1 MPIRM
6 EEDPQPRRNKP
17 TNNQGGGGSGGGGGL
32 MRFLPLILGF
42 LFKKPKL
49 LIPVA
54 IVGGIWWFFLGGSN
68 MMSGGGGI
76 ANNGQQNE
84 SDIASNEFS
93 FGAALSEEEYDKAQ
107 IFEPLQY
114 SSAGLPGRA
123 ILTDYAPTPSHQ
135 GRQGSCVGWAAA
147 YCGRTI
153 LHARQTG
160 TSPDK
165 MPFSPSFLY
174 NQIALEGCQGAYMQN
189 AMKTMK
195 SGGVLPLNEYPYDDS
210 SCAAQPS
217 GTEQRRAQNFKTKG
231 YNRLTLP
238 GNYGTDIQGVKQTL
252 AQGAPVVIGMMVGGT
267 FMSDMRGR
275 DTWKPTQRDYSQYGY
290 SGHAMCIVGYDDN
303 KSGGSL
309 LLQNSWGTDWGNGG
323 RAWVS
328 YDDFNKFNKEAYGLY
343 PMGNSDQFDENKLAA
358 KVGLVSN
365 ATGNVIALKEDADR
379 IYRTQTPIK
388 KGDKF
393 KVAVTNSIESY
404 IYVFGQETD
413 GSSYVLF
420 PYTDKHSAYCGIVGT
435 RVFPRDFSMVA
446 DDVGTRDRI
455 AVIVSKEE
463 LNYKQLNQYINSSQ
477 QATYARKVQEVVSQV
492 SATNVKFTDGAGVID
507 FDATLDGKNVVA
519 VIVEIDK
526 N

>member
-6 EEDPQPRRNKP
+6 EEDPQEPRREQPKP
-17 TNNQGGGGSGGGGGL
+17 SNNQGGGGGGL
-32 MRFLPLILGF
+32 MQILPFALTF

-49 LIPVA
+49 LVPVL
-54 IVGGIWWFFLGGSN
+54 IVGAIWWFFLGGSN
-68 MMSGGGGI
+68 ILSGGGSI
-76 ANNGQQNE
+76 ADGGGGGSN
-84 SDIASNEFS
+84 IASNEFS
-93 FGAALSEEEYDKAQ
+93 FGAALSEEEYSKAE

-114 SSAGLPGRA
+114 SSSGVPSRA

-135 GRQGSCVGWAAA
+135 GRQGSCVGWAAS
-147 YCGRTI
+147 YCARTI

-160 TSPDK
+160 AKPDNAA
-165 MPFSPSFLY
+165 FSPSFLY

-195 SGGVLPLNEYPYDDS
+195 EGGVLPLQQYPYDDS
-210 SCAAQPS
+210 SCASQPTN
-217 GTEQRRAQNFKTKG
+217 TELSRAAKFKTKG
-231 YNRLTLP
+231 YNRLTLS
-238 GNYGTDIQGVKQTL
+238 GNYGTDIEGAKQNL
-252 AQGAPVVIGMMVGGT
+252 SQGAPVVIGMMVGGT

-275 DTWKPTQRDYSQYGY
+275 DTWQPTQRDYSQYGY
-290 SGHAMCIVGYDDN
+290 SGHAMCLVGYDDN
-303 KSGGSL
+303 KNGGSF
-309 LLQNSWGTDWGNGG
+309 LLQNSWGTDWGKGG

-328 YDDFNKFNKEAYGLY
+328 YADFNKFNKEAYGLY
-343 PMGNSDQFDENKLAA
+343 PMGSSEQFDANKLAA

-365 ATGNVIALKEDADR
+365 ATGALIALAKDGER
-379 IYRTQTPIK
+379 IYRTRTPIR

-393 KVAVTNSIESY
+393 KVAVTNTIESY

-420 PYTDKHSAYCGIVGT
+420 PYTDKHSAYCGIIGT

-446 DDVGTRDRI
+446 DDLGSRDRI
-455 AVIVSKEE
+455 AVIVSKTE
-463 LNYKQLNQYINSSQ
+463 LDHQQVNQYINGSQ
-477 QATYARKVQEVVSQV
+477 QPTFARKVQEVVSQV
-492 SATNVKFTDGAGVID
+492 SATSVKFTDSEGAID

-519 VIVEIDK
+519 VVVEIDK

>member
-6 EEDPQPRRNKP
+6 EEDPQQPRRE
-17 TNNQGGGGSGGGGGL
+17 NNPRNDQSGGGGGL
-32 MRFLPLILGF
+32 GQILPFVLMF

-49 LIPVA
+49 LIPVLL
-54 IVGGIWWFFLGGSN
+54 VGAVWWFFLGGSQ
-68 MMSGGGGI
+68 MFSGGGLADG
-76 ANNGQQNE
+76 GGGGT
-84 SDIASNEFS
+84 DIASNEFS
-93 FGAALSEEEYDKAQ
+93 FGAALSEEEYAKAQ

-114 SSAGLPGRA
+114 SSSNLPARA
-123 ILTDYAPTPSHQ
+123 ILTDYAPTPAHQ
-135 GRQGSCVGWAAA
+135 GRQGSCVGWAAS
-147 YCGRTI
+147 YCARTI

-160 TSPDK
+160 QRPDAV
-165 MPFSPSFLY
+165 PFSPSYLY
-174 NQIALEGCQGAYMQN
+174 NQIALPNCQGAYMNN

-195 SGGVLPLNEYPYDDS
+195 SGGVLPFADYPYDDS
-210 SCAAQPS
+210 SCAAMPNRGERS
-217 GTEQRRAQNFKTKG
+217 RAENFRTKG

-238 GNYGTDIQGVKQTL
+238 GNYGTDIQGAKQSL

-275 DTWKPTQRDYSQYGY
+275 EVWKPTNRDYSQYGY
-290 SGHAMCIVGYDDN
+290 SGHAMCLVGYDDS
-303 KSGGSL
+303 KYGGSF
-309 LLQNSWGTDWGNGG
+309 LLQNSWGTDWGKGG
-323 RAWVS
+323 RAWVT

-343 PMGNSDQFDENKLAA
+343 PMGNSEQFDQNKLAA

-365 ATGNVIALKEDADR
+365 ATGQLIPLTEDADR
-379 IYRTQTPIK
+379 VYRTRTPIN

-420 PYTDKHSAYCGIVGT
+420 PYTKQHSAYCGIVGT

-446 DDVGTRDRI
+446 DEVGNRDRI
-455 AVIVSKEE
+455 AVVVTKSE
-463 LNYKQLNQYINSSQ
+463 LDYSAVNNYINQSRQ
-477 QATYARKVQEVVSQV
+477 PTYARKVQEVVSQI
-492 SATNVKFTDGAGVID
+492 SAQQVKFDDSEGAID
-507 FDATLDGKNVVA
+507 FDATLNGKDAVA

-526 N
+526 Q